1 VARTGTILSVIERR
15 KQNPTRNIQQLRC
28 CLAICKVQFIEYEI
42 SMASVMALNIL
53 PPACGDSA
61 VTLDWPGFEL
71 STSPETILTDHLHPK
86 IKFVRRDGC
95 LV

>member
-1 VARTGTILSVIERR
+1 
-15 KQNPTRNIQQLRC
+15 
-28 CLAICKVQFIEYEI
+28 
-42 SMASVMALNIL
+42 MASVMALNIL